1 MREGPDR
8 RRYNAPLNEE
18 VASIFTGNDG
28 APPAPRDIVIYP
40 RVQPLRHIP
49 YISSNIDPLMY
60 PLIFPRGEP
69 GWDSNLNHVDADAN
83 NRRRNILTQIEYY
96 LYRMAIRPNFSALHL
111 AGKLFQQFAFD
122 AYIKIEGQRL
132 DYIRH
137 NNQLRA
143 ESYEGLIDY

>member
-40 RVQPLRHIP
+40 RDQPLRDIP

-60 PLIFPRGEP
+60 PLISPRGRAWSGSKFE
-69 GWDSNLNHVDADAN
+69 S
-83 NRRRNILTQIEYY
+83 RR
-96 LYRMAIRPNFSALHL
+96 S
-111 AGKLFQQFAFD
+111 
-122 AYIKIEGQRL
+122 
-132 DYIRH
+132 
-137 NNQLRA
+137 
-143 ESYEGLIDY
+143 